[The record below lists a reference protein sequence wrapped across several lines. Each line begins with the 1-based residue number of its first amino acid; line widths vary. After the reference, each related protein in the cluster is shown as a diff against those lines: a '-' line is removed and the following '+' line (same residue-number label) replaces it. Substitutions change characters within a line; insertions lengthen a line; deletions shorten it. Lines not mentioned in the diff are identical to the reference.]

1 MFKWHDKFSVN
12 IEEIDKQHQ
21 KLFELG
27 SRIFEMV
34 SVKGDFDYYDEIIEI
49 LTELKEY
56 TIYHFGYEEKL
67 MAETGFEGLEEHK
80 KEHDAFVSK
89 VEEVLKKDIDEEQRE
104 IKMDMII
111 FIADWVEKHILN
123 TDQEYKIYLNL
134 KGVF

>member
-67 MAETGFEGLEEHK
+67 MEEKGYEGLEEHK